1 MTSAHEFTQLGLN
14 MPAGLRKLMQIG
26 AATDDDATSP
36 RLSDEIAKV
45 KKSRRRSYERAR
57 STSRV
62 ESRLG

>member
-45 KKSRRRSYERAR
+45 KKSRRSYERAR

>member
-14 MPAGLRKLMQIG
+14 MPAGLRKLMQIW

-45 KKSRRRSYERAR
+45 KKSRRSYERAR